1 MLHVGLTPK
10 MNKEGIRCLKEK
22 DRIPGSPIKKSN
34 IEHKYYLLDTKTG
47 KIKEL
52 FNEEIPYS
60 KNSNKQIDDWNDTEI
75 YDPNKHKKQKD
86 TSANRLD

>member
-1 MLHVGLTPK
+1 MFERKRP
-10 MNKEGIRCLKEK
+10 IQ
-22 DRIPGSPIKKSN
+22 GSPIKKSN

-47 KIKEL
+47 KINEL

-60 KNSNKQIDDWNDTEI
+60 KNSNKQIDDWDDAEI

-86 TSANRLD
+86 TSANRLE